1 MLWEVWPPV
10 NDKFAEAVEGAIADG
25 ANRGEFEGLLGHGK
39 PLQIGDISDP
49 DWWVRQKI
57 KRENLDMSG
66 AMAPSLVLRR
76 EAATYPEA
84 LVTEHRE
91 AEVRRTVEDYNQ
103 RVLDD
108 RRRPVVG
115 PPPPVA
121 PILDVEEIVAGWR
134 LRRAEYEALL
144 KERIA
149 AAQEATPDD
158 PPDPPWWRRWWRRR

>member
-1 MLWEVWPPV
+1 M
-10 NDKFAEAVEGAIADG
+10 NDKIAKAVEGAIADG
-25 ANRGEFEGLLGHGK
+25 ANRGEFDDLPGHGK
-39 PLQIGDISDP
+39 PLQIGDINDP

-57 KRENLDMSG
+57 ERENLDMSG

-121 PILDVEEIVAGWR
+121 PILDVEDVVSGWR
-134 LRRAEYEALL
+134 LRRAEYETLL

-149 AAQEATPDD
+149 AAQENTPDD
-158 PPDPPWWRRWWRRR
+158 SARPRWWQRWRRRR